1 MPIRLPAG
9 VSLDL
14 PASSISTPSLGSTSP
29 PRQLLIRGPLGTQ
42 SLDVPAPIILTS
54 GDAELK
60 VSVRNA
66 LEKKQRSL
74 WGLTRSLINNAIV
87 GVSSGYSLDLRLVG
101 VGFRAAVEPIPEVF
115 REMQQQMPRVI
126 RPPRPGAPA
135 YQPPPPSTQR
145 LNMKLGYA
153 HPVII
158 DIPSGI
164 TVTTPAPTQ
173 ISLKGTDKQKLGL
186 FAAKIR
192 RWRKPEPY
200 RGKVRQHPVHELTN
214 RVFSLGMR
222 LSSSRRSRRS
232 DAGSI
237 WLTLSRKWLFG
248 SRCTPCPV
256 VIENLTSGA
265 LIGDT

>member
-1 MPIRLPAG
+1 MGALPIRIPTG
-9 VSLDL
+9 VSFEF
-14 PASSISTPSLGSTSP
+14 PASSISTVSLGSTAA
-29 PRQLLIRGPLGTQ
+29 PRQFLVRGPLGTQ
-42 SLDVPAPIILTS
+42 TLDVPAPIILTP
-54 GDAELK
+54 GDTELK
-60 VSVRNA
+60 VSVHDA
-66 LEKKQRSL
+66 SEKKQRSL

-87 GVSSGYSLDLRLVG
+87 GVSSGYSVDLRLVG

-115 REMQQQMPRVI
+115 QEMQQQMPRVV

-135 YQPPPPSTQR
+135 YQPPPPPTQR

-164 TVTTPAPTQ
+164 TVTVPAPTQ

-200 RGKVRQHPVHELTN
+200 RGKVSLQAGLELTS
-214 RVFSLGMR
+214 RASLSETR
-222 LSSSRRSRRS
+222 LSSSRRSRKS
-232 DAGSI
+232 D
-237 WLTLSRKWLFG
+237 
-248 SRCTPCPV
+248 SRCILRALPHRGYALQKTPMTV
-256 VIENLTSGA
+256 A
-265 LIGDT
+265 